1 MSKSLVLGLVSR
13 GRWVTVASSILSV
26 VVISSY
32 RPITLADTTV
42 DYVVEIL
49 VPNSLICSM
58 GVYAIPTCWFTI
70 YEMYWFYTSTLFIVR
85 VVDSSMVLNSHLLLF
100 SAITV
105 VLTDLSTTTSNTSN
119 VTDDSSISRAIS
131 VGVIEPLDT

>member
-1 MSKSLVLGLVSR
+1 M
-13 GRWVTVASSILSV
+13 ASSILSV

-42 DYVVEIL
+42 NYVVDIL
-49 VPNSLICSM
+49 VPNSLIGSM

-70 YEMYWFYTSTLFIVR
+70 YEIYWFYTSTVFIVR
-85 VVDSSMVLNSHLLLF
+85 VVDSSMVLNSRLLLF
-100 SAITV
+100 STITV

>member
-1 MSKSLVLGLVSR
+1 M
-13 GRWVTVASSILSV
+13 ASSILSV

-42 DYVVEIL
+42 DYVVDIL
-49 VPNSLICSM
+49 VPNSLIGSM

-70 YEMYWFYTSTLFIVR
+70 YEMYWFYTSTVFIVR
-85 VVDSSMVLNSHLLLF
+85 VVDSSMVLNSRLLLF
-100 SAITV
+100 STITV

-131 VGVIEPLDT
+131 VGVIGPLDT